1 MSSSFLN
8 NVGAIFRRELKAYFS
23 TPVAYVFIVIFLF
36 LTGIFTFYIGG
47 FYESNQA
54 DLIPFFSFHP
64 WLYLFLI
71 PAISMRLWSEERKT
85 GTIELLMTLPVT
97 LTEAVIGK
105 YLAAWF
111 FTAIAL
117 ALTFPIWITVNYLG
131 DPDNTVILVSYIGS
145 LLMAGGFLAIGSCIS
160 ALTKNQVIA
169 FVISVVICFLFILSG
184 FPLVLDFFRGWA
196 PQSILD
202 AISSFSFLS
211 HFNSIMKGVIDLR
224 DIIFF
229 ASLIILWLYLNT
241 LAIDTK
247 KAS

>member
-1 MSSSFLN
+1 MN
-8 NVGAIFRRELKAYFS
+8 NILSIFKRELRAYFA

-54 DLIPFFSFHP
+54 DLAPFFSFHP

-85 GTIELLMTLPVT
+85 GTIELLMTLPVS
-97 LTEAVIGK
+97 LSEAVIGK
-105 YLAAWF
+105 FLAAWC

-131 DPDNTVILVSYIGS
+131 DPDNTVIFVSYIGS

-184 FPLVLDFFRGWA
+184 FPLVLDFFSAWA

-211 HFNSIMKGVIDLR
+211 HFNSIMKGVIDIR

-229 ASLIILWLYLNT
+229 ASLIGLWLYLNT
-241 LAIDTK
+241 LAIDSN
-247 KAS
+247 KAR

>member
-1 MSSSFLN
+1 MSN
-8 NVGAIFRRELKAYFS
+8 IWAIFKRELRAYFS

-36 LTGIFTFYIGG
+36 LTGIFTFYIGN
-47 FYESNQA
+47 FFETNQA
-54 DLIPFFSFHP
+54 DLSPFFSFHP

-97 LTEAVIGK
+97 LWEAVIGK
-105 YLAAWF
+105 YLAAWC

-131 DPDNTVILVSYIGS
+131 DPDNTVIFVSYIGS

-184 FPLVLDFFRGWA
+184 FPLVLDFFSGWA
-196 PQSILD
+196 PQPILD

-211 HFNSIMKGVIDLR
+211 HFNSIMKGVIDIR

-229 ASLIILWLYLNT
+229 ASLIGLWLYLNT
-241 LAIDTK
+241 LAIESN
-247 KAS
+247 KAK